1 MTEKRI
7 KKAHLLQ
14 IRSKNKK
21 RYQLRVF
28 RNGVLVFEF
37 VFGSRAQVRKFQ
49 NIALKQGLQVKI
61 RKVV

>member
-14 IRSKNKK
+14 IRNKDKK
-21 RYQLRVF
+21 RYQVQVF
-28 RNGVLVFEF
+28 QNGALVFEV

-49 NIALKQGLQVKI
+49 NIALKEDLQVKI

>member
-14 IRSKNKK
+14 IRNKNKK
-21 RYQLRVF
+21 RYQVRVF
-28 RNGVLVFEF
+28 QNGVLVFEV

-49 NIALKQGLQVKI
+49 NIALKEGLQIKI
-61 RKVV
+61 KKVV

>member
-14 IRSKNKK
+14 IRNKNKK
-21 RYQLRVF
+21 RYQVRVF
-28 RNGVLVFEF
+28 QNDVLVFEV

-49 NIALKQGLQVKI
+49 NIALKEGLQVKI

>member
-7 KKAHLLQ
+7 KKAHLSQ
-14 IRSKNKK
+14 IRNKNKK
-21 RYQLRVF
+21 RYQVRVF
-28 RNGVLVFEF
+28 QNGVLVFEV

-49 NIALKQGLQVKI
+49 NIALKEGLQVKI

>member
-14 IRSKNKK
+14 IRNKNKK
-21 RYQLRVF
+21 RYQVRVF
-28 RNGVLVFEF
+28 QNGVLVFEV

-49 NIALKQGLQVKI
+49 NNALKEGLQLKI

>member
-14 IRSKNKK
+14 IRNKNKQ
-21 RYQLRVF
+21 RYQVRVF
-28 RNGVLVFEF
+28 QNGVLVFEV
-37 VFGSRAQVRKFQ
+37 VFGLRAQVRKFQ
-49 NIALKQGLQVKI
+49 NIALKEGLQVKI